1 MAGYQQM
8 KLVVCGCS
16 WSSRDETVP
25 DTEFGSLVAKHY
37 NLDYINL
44 ATVGAS
50 NFVIRNQID
59 YAINKL
65 NADLVIVNWTTPCR
79 IEWQYNDIEFDPTLS
94 IENFDYTIN
103 PHNPLN
109 RKPIVDCDPGFAFNS
124 ITTILDENTW
134 DEWIT
139 STMGEQGL
147 PVTQEQ
153 FNSFKKYYLYWYDT
167 RVELAK
173 QIHYIKSAIYDFDK
187 SDTLYLNGLN
197 TLFFLQDQNLNY
209 PEWKSLCNFIPDDNR
224 IKGVAEMLQIHDKE
238 MKGYI
243 EYSDNPG
250 CNLTYHISPDAQE
263 YYFNNYIKPKLD
275 NLL

>member
-8 KLVVCGCS
+8 KVAVCGCS

-94 IENFDYTIN
+94 IENFDYAIN
-103 PHNPLN
+103 PENALN
-109 RKPIVDCDPGFAFNS
+109 RKRVVDCNPGFAFNS
-124 ITTILDENTW
+124 ITTILDEPSYDYW
-134 DEWIT
+134 KT
-139 STMGEQGL
+139 SMLGEQGM

-153 FNSFKKYYLYWYDT
+153 FNSFKKYYLYWYDS

-187 SDTLYLNGLN
+187 SNTLYLNG
-197 TLFFLQDQNLNY
+197 
-209 PEWKSLCNFIPDDNR
+209 
-224 IKGVAEMLQIHDKE
+224 
-238 MKGYI
+238 
-243 EYSDNPG
+243 
-250 CNLTYHISPDAQE
+250 
-263 YYFNNYIKPKLD
+263 
-275 NLL
+275 